1 MVGMISLG
9 DVGQAATVE
18 LAAQYIKSVAAHHH

>member
-1 MVGMISLG
+1 VGMISLG

-18 LAAQYIKSVAAHHH
+18 LAAQYIKSVSAHH

>member
-1 MVGMISLG
+1 MISLG

-18 LAAQYIKSVAAHHH
+18 LAAQYIKSVSAHH